1 VPAFKGFPPEAL
13 EFLAELEA
21 NNDRDWFK
29 ANRTRYDEDLVA
41 PTRALTERL
50 AHLGE
55 PKFFRPYNNLRFRP
69 GPPLKENVAVGIGFT
84 GAGGYYLDLSLDG
97 LLLGAGLFHPAPDQ
111 LERFRAAIDNSRRA
125 AAFERAVSR
134 AEAAGLLLF
143 EPALKRAP
151 RGYPSDHPRLERLR
165 LKQLVVHRR
174 YPLGRWLHTAECDRR
189 VHTGLESGRPL
200 VKWLAEHVGPSN
212 RPQERR

>member
-1 VPAFKGFPPEAL
+1 MWPPAAI
-13 EFLAELEA
+13 EFLRELEA

-29 ANRTRYDEDLVA
+29 ANRQRYDEDLVA
-41 PTRALTERL
+41 PTRALCEQL
-50 AHLGE
+50 ANLGQ
-55 PKFFRPYNNLRFRP
+55 PRFFRPYNNLRFRA
-69 GPPLKENVAVGIGFT
+69 GPPLKENIAVGIGFT

-97 LLLGAGLFHPAPDQ
+97 LLLGAGLFHPASDQ

-134 AEAAGLLLF
+134 AEAAGLSLF

-151 RGYPSDHPRLERLR
+151 RGYASDHPRLERLR

-174 YPLGRWLHTAECDRR
+174 YPLGRWLHTAECDKR
-189 VHTGLESGRPL
+189 VRAGLESSKPL
-200 VKWLAEHVGPSN
+200 VTWLGEHVGPTTRPDGN
-212 RPQERR
+212 RR